1 MLGGCS
7 IETGRQSKEREVP
20 HGGKGGHIKVDSLL
34 GKGQTDRH
42 PRSINSFNF
51 TTHPPK
57 HFTMSF
63 HLTGQD
69 IRVENDHVLVALLQN
84 ENGDYVESSIDLNQF
99 VGNDN
104 GMLQQT
110 VLCGQ

>member
-1 MLGGCS
+1 
-7 IETGRQSKEREVP
+7 
-20 HGGKGGHIKVDSLL
+20 
-34 GKGQTDRH
+34 
-42 PRSINSFNF
+42 
-51 TTHPPK
+51 
-57 HFTMSF
+57 MSF